1 VRKKRKFH
9 QPIKCDPHVSAIDT
23 QISAGVRSGTIAKR
37 TDADPK
43 SIIEYRKKEY
53 PKHVAAAVVSDR
65 DKHSLDTLVM
75 RLDAG
80 IQKIEKITEACDEQ
94 LARADGTYDLSNPK
108 KAAPYVK
115 MLIEAVRVLSPS
127 IKDMAN
133 VMGAVK
139 DRAEIENNPVLILA
153 QIGQIIQTS
162 GNREEM
168 IAGIKRLAQDNNSA
182 L

>member
-1 VRKKRKFH
+1 MKRKKWQR
-9 QPIKCDPHVSAIDT
+9 IKKDPHVGGIDT
-23 QISAGVRSGTIAKR
+23 QISAGVKSGTIAERVKA
-37 TDADPK
+37 DAH
-43 SIIEYRKKEY
+43 SIINYREKQY
-53 PKHVAAAVVSDR
+53 PKHVANAVVSAS

-94 LARADGTYDLSNPK
+94 LARADGSYDLSNPK

-139 DRAEIENNPVLILA
+139 ERAEIENNPVLILA
-153 QIGQIIQTS
+153 QIGQVIQTAGS
-162 GNREEM
+162 REEM
-168 IAGIKRLAQDNNSA
+168 IAGIKRLAQDNTSRD
-182 L
+182 